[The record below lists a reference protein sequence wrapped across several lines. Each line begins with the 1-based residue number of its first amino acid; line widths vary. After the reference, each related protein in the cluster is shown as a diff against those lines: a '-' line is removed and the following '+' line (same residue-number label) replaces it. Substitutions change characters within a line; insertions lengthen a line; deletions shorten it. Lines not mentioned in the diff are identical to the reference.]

1 VAVFD
6 PAVFNSGVFDTGGGG
21 DLVANISMT
30 MTVVGSLQLSA
41 EMVANIPMTMTAVG
55 GLTALI
61 AMAADI
67 PMMMTLD
74 ANLRVARNVGRLKT
88 CGDPLSTMC
97 QDWLLK

>member
-1 VAVFD
+1 MAGVFN
-6 PAVFNSGVFDTGGGG
+6 PAVFNSGVFNTGG

-30 MTVVGSLQLSA
+30 MTVVGSAQLA
-41 EMVANIPMTMTAVG
+41 ADLVANISMTMTTVG

-61 AMAADI
+61 ALAADI
-67 PMMMTLD
+67 PLLMTLD
-74 ANLRVARNVGRLKT
+74 ANLRVARNVGRLKA